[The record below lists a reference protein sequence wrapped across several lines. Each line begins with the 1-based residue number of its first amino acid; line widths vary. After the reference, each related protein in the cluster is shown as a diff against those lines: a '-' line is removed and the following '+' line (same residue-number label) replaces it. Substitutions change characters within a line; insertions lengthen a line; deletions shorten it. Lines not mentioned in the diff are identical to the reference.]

1 MGRRRCQCYRLS
13 RLCAHGNAVG
23 GIFFAETYGLS
34 DIAANYLLVWTK
46 LALLLVLLPAGF
58 LLDMRVISFHAA
70 LITGIVMV
78 LLAWLLL
85 STANALIPPAF
96 PAVLAGMGFA
106 IANTASQ
113 PLLYLRLDPASAGRV
128 LGFFFMLMQASLV
141 INSLAVGALRDRTAT
156 LQGSSSSITALYFLA
171 AVEALALAL
180 AIVLTALDG
189 CQEPTRV
196 SVSDATP
203 AAAGDGGRK
212 GV

>member
-1 MGRRRCQCYRLS
+1 
-13 RLCAHGNAVG
+13 
-23 GIFFAETYGLS
+23 
-34 DIAANYLLVWTK
+34 
-46 LALLLVLLPAGF
+46 
-58 LLDMRVISFHAA
+58 MRVISYHAA
-70 LITGIVMV
+70 LIAGIVMV

-106 IANTASQ
+106 IANTAGQ
-113 PLLYLRLDPASAGRV
+113 PLFYLRLDPASAGRV

-141 INSLAVGALRDRTAT
+141 INSLAVGALRDSTAA
-156 LQGSSSSITALYFLA
+156 LQSSSSITALYFLA

-196 SVSDATP
+196 SVADATP
-203 AAAGDGGRK
+203 AVAGEGGRK